1 MTLGYPEDRL
11 REHYLDPA
19 PGITGPG
26 SCPPDDTALKLVMG
40 ELNRSAARE
49 FSDHAG
55 MCPPCAAA
63 WRLARAWAD
72 EVPRSRLVG
81 RRPIGVYAL
90 VAAAALA
97 LAFVLLPSGLELR
110 PPVMRSPDTT
120 AARSL
125 LDEDATLSV
134 TEARLRWSAGPD
146 GARYEVRVTDTA
158 LRSIAGPVTLSDP
171 EYQVPVESLSDL
183 ADGDRILWQVETV
196 LPDGSRSTSRTFSAR
211 IRRP

>member
-63 WRLARAWAD
+63 WRLAREWAD
-72 EVPRSRLVG
+72 EVPRSRHVG
-81 RRPIGVYAL
+81 RGRGGLYAL
-90 VAAAALA
+90 VAAAVLA
-97 LAFVLLPSGLELR
+97 FAFVLLPSGLELR
-110 PPVMRSPDTT
+110 PPVMRSPDTV

-125 LDEDATLSV
+125 LDEDAALSV
-134 TEARLRWSAGPD
+134 TEALLRWSAGPD
-146 GARYEVRVTDTA
+146 GARYEVRVTDTS
-158 LRSIAGPVTLSDP
+158 LRSIAGPVTLSEP

-196 LPDGSRSTSRTFSAR
+196 LPDGSRSTSTTFSAR